1 MKNKK
6 NTVKKKR
13 KKEESWKWT
22 KKAETNKE
30 EPCAL
35 IPDIQAD
42 LHKIVSPIE
51 VFELVNGLEE
61 QNGRNLTV
69 DNNKLKSFLRINYIM
84 AISKLPTTAEYWRV
98 DNPTGNYLFYFI
110 YLFISQTQI

>member
-6 NTVKKKR
+6 NPVKKKR

-35 IPDIQAD
+35 ISDIQAD
-42 LHKIVSPIE
+42 LHKIVSPVE